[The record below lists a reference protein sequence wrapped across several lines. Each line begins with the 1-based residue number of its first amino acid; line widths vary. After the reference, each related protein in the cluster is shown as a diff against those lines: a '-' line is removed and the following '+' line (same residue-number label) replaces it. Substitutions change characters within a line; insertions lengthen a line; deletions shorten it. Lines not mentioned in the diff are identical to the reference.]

1 MRAPLRTALL
11 IVTLLAAC
19 TREEAAPPAEPST
32 LVSVATASSEDVP
45 VRLRALGRVQ
55 SRVAPEVAAEVDGR
69 ILRLAVDEG
78 DTVRTGEV
86 IAELDRTALELE
98 RRAAE
103 ADAARIGALL
113 ANAERRVKRIAEL
126 QQKGFVAR
134 EPLDDAEAERAVLAA
149 QARSAAARRSIV
161 DDQLARTVIR
171 APLSARIERRLV
183 SEGDFVRR
191 GMPLVELATSGELRA
206 LLPFPEQQAALL
218 AAGQSVTLRSPL
230 DPGHTV
236 NGTLSELRPSVG
248 EASRAVWAIVDIA
261 NPGSWRPGATVN
273 GEIVVATHTAAVV
286 VPARAIVRRPAG
298 EVVYVI
304 EGSRAI
310 QRVVQPGERLN
321 GHVEVREGLRS
332 GERIALD
339 GAAYLS
345 DGAAVRIAE
354 QTP

>member
-1 MRAPLRTALL
+1 MRAPVGIALL
-11 IVTLLAAC
+11 IAGLLAGCA
-19 TREEAAPPAEPST
+19 REDTAPPAEPST
-32 LVSVATASSEDVP
+32 LVSVATSTTEDVP

-98 RRAAE
+98 RHAAE
-103 ADAARIGALL
+103 AEAARIEALL
-113 ANAERRVKRIAEL
+113 ANAERGVKRVAEL
-126 QQKGFVAR
+126 HGKGFVAR
-134 EPLDDAEAERAVLAA
+134 EPLDDAEAERAVLQA
-149 QARSAAARRSIV
+149 QSRTAAARRSIV
-161 DDQLARTVIR
+161 EDQLARTVIR
-171 APLSARIERRLV
+171 APLDARIERRLV
-183 SEGDFVRR
+183 SAGDFVRR
-191 GMPLVELATSGELRA
+191 GTPLVELATSGELRA
-206 LLPFPEQQAALL
+206 LLPFPEQQAAML
-218 AAGQSVTLRSPL
+218 AAGQAVTLRSPL
-230 DPGHTV
+230 DAGHTV
-236 NGTLSELRPSVG
+236 NGTLSELRPAVG

-261 NPGSWRPGATVN
+261 NPGTWRPGATVN
-273 GEIVVATHTAAVV
+273 GEIVVAVHRGAVV
-286 VPARAIVRRPAG
+286 VPAPAIVRRPAG

-321 GHVEVREGLRS
+321 GHVEVREGLRG

-345 DGAAVRIAE
+345 DGASVRIAE